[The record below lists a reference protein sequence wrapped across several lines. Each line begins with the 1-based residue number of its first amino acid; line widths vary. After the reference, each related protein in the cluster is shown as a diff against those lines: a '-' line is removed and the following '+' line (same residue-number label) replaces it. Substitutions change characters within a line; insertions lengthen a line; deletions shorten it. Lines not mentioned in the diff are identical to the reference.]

1 MQLWSIKYYREKC
14 FVKDSSLKNV
24 FTQPHVVPNTNPFLS
39 LKHMKIFFMKPE
51 LNVHSTKTSMFQ
63 TVHNEIVE
71 VIYML
76 NWKWLEQT
84 PHYSNRPH
92 PYIDSSTPKS
102 TNMLCNTST
111 APFMRE
117 HAPFS
122 WLATG
127 VLRSN
132 QQCFSEITYC
142 TFNPSSLKRKYHLI

>member
-1 MQLWSIKYYREKC
+1 MYLLNLMLFQ
-14 FVKDSSLKNV
+14 
-24 FTQPHVVPNTNPFLS
+24 TQTLLF
-39 LKHMKIFFMKPE
+39 IFETHEDIFYE
-51 LNVHSTKTSMFQ
+51 TWEISVSQLNVHSTKTSMFQ

-84 PHYSNRPH
+84 PHYSNRSH
-92 PYIDSSTPKS
+92 PYLDSSTHKS

-111 APFMRE
+111 APFMSA

-132 QQCFSEITYC
+132 RLSTVFLR
-142 TFNPSSLKRKYHLI
+142 NHLLYF